1 LSYFINKEYQSFLLT
16 RFIYICGIKMT
27 PTILGWKLYEM
38 TGSKLALGILGLS
51 EVVPAVLLALPA
63 GVKIDR
69 SDKHKLMSYCLMAY
83 LAIMLFLL
91 YITSSNFVK
100 LGSTAVISN
109 LIFFGVFLTGAVRA
123 YSSPTLSAFIPQ
135 LVNPDDLVRAASL
148 SSMAYLMESI
158 SGPII
163 AGLLI
168 GVSSVTNAFI
178 VVCVLI
184 SAGLVNWYRIK
195 PKPVIWGDTTKKT
208 WEGVK
213 EGLVYVYHQKILL
226 GSMTLDMLAVLFGG
240 AIALLPVFA
249 KDILMVGSTGFGILM
264 AATYAGNFS
273 AILYLT
279 ARPIQSNQGRK
290 LLISVAGF
298 GLCILIFGLSK
309 NFYLSAIALYV
320 SGLFDGV
327 SMIIRGTIL
336 QLFVPDEMRGRV
348 SSVNSIFINS
358 SNELGQ
364 FESGVTADL
373 MGTVR
378 AVLFGGMMTLAV
390 STFTWFRFPKLK
402 DFEW

>member
-1 LSYFINKEYQSFLLT
+1 
-16 RFIYICGIKMT
+16 MT

-38 TGSKLALGILGLS
+38 TGSKLALGVLGLS
-51 EVVPAVLLALPA
+51 EVIPAVLLALPA

-69 SDKHKLMSYCLMAY
+69 SDKHKLISRCLMGY
-83 LAIMLFLL
+83 LVIMLFLTF
-91 YITSSNFVK
+91 ITSSYMTSISN
-100 LGSTAVISN
+100 TAMISN

-123 YSSPTLSAFIPQ
+123 YSSPGLTAFIPQ
-135 LVNPDDLVRAASL
+135 VVKPEELVKAASM
-148 SSMAYLMESI
+148 SSMAYLLASI
-158 SGPII
+158 VGPIL
-163 AGLLI
+163 AGILI
-168 GVSSVTNAFI
+168 GVTNVTVSFI
-178 VVCVLI
+178 VVCSLI
-184 SAGLVNWYRIK
+184 FIGLLNWYRIS
-195 PKPVIWGDTTKKT
+195 PKPIIWGDTNKKT

-213 EGLVYVYHQKILL
+213 EGLRFVYNQKVLL

-240 AIALLPVFA
+240 AVALLPVFA
-249 KDILMVGSTGFGILM
+249 KDILMVGSKGFGVLM
-264 AATYAGNFS
+264 AATYAGNFT
-273 AILYLT
+273 AITYLT
-279 ARPIQSNQGRK
+279 AKPLVNNQGRK

-298 GLCILIFGLSK
+298 GACILIFGLSK
-309 NFYLSAIALYV
+309 NFYLSAAALFA

-390 STFTWFRFPKLK
+390 STFTWFKFPKLK